1 MIRFNALAPLTLLA
15 AFAVTTLGTGCTFND
30 PLATTGANGVVDFSF
45 LATGCLLTCST
56 TQYQVLQGSS
66 VTAQAKLSQRTE
78 EAFTM
83 RVKDSAMGTLSH
95 ADQSCTCGDDHSSDT
110 LDCKATCPAPKTK
123 SVQVSVDVQT
133 TAAGDTTLELVDA
146 KGLVVDSAPM
156 TVHAATKITA
166 NVSSQPHGGTSTPAT
181 AGADGA
187 YTVQVGNDVVVSFGA
202 TDAQGGN
209 LIFTQHGI
217 VPTYS
222 DPKVLSVTTDILD
235 KAFSGAGT
243 ERAVAHAV
251 GDATIS
257 LKAQGATTDVKFHVV
272 K

>member
-15 AFAVTTLGTGCTFND
+15 ALAVTTLGTGCTFND
-30 PLATTGANGVVDFSF
+30 PLETKGANGVAEFSY

-66 VTAQAKLSQRTE
+66 VTAQAQLSQRTDE
-78 EAFTM
+78 PFIL
-83 RVKDSAMGTLSH
+83 RVKDSAIGTLSH
-95 ADQSCTCGDDHSSDT
+95 ADQSCSCGDSNSSASV
-110 LDCKATCPAPKTK
+110 DCNASCPGGKTK

-156 TVHAATKITA
+156 TVHAAAKINA
-166 NVSSQPHGGTSTPAT
+166 SVSSEPHGGART
-181 AGADGA
+181 AGTAGVDGA
-187 YTVQVGNDVVVSFGA
+187 YTVKVGNDVIVSFGA
-202 TDAQGGN
+202 TDTEGNN

-222 DPKVLSVTTDILD
+222 DPKVLSVTSDVID
-235 KAFSGAGT
+235 QVFSGSGT
-243 ERAVAHAV
+243 EPAVAHAA
-251 GDATIS
+251 GNATIS
-257 LKAQGATTDVKFHVV
+257 LKAQGASTDVKFHVV